1 METRSNLQDQTVF
14 CHLISQVKPSNVRP
28 SNCVILTTEFKMNPD
43 DKHYYE
49 QIDVILSL
57 IEAKA
62 KSIFVFPKPDAQP
75 NLFSYLNIA

>member
-1 METRSNLQDQTVF
+1 MQVLR
-14 CHLISQVKPSNVRP
+14 LILDSTGKS
-28 SNCVILTTEFKMNPD
+28 VIKITPFKGNFLLFKMNPD